1 MPKFVCSIC
10 FSLLLVLL
18 FQGNWAFSWD
28 GDWTDGKSGQDYIY
42 DKENS
47 TGKAGSDPP
56 QTFLKPSDR
65 DYLNVDGKE
74 LDDYFKQR
82 HHKDYTPYAVLRLP
96 HAIRYQGMTI
106 QAGYYHLKIGGWNE
120 GSPIKTL
127 QTPPPQPA
135 LSLPPPKPG
144 AKPAN
149 PPKKLPMQQVFIF
162 KDHGNVIA
170 VMPIQRV
177 SIYKPKRKDKV
188 PKCSLAWL
196 EEENRQSVIKYYDKH
211 WLFSTTLE

>member
-1 MPKFVCSIC
+1 MLKFVRFTCL
-10 FSLLLVLL
+10 SLFLVLL
-18 FQGNWAFSWD
+18 CQGNGAYGWD

-42 DKENS
+42 DKDNS

-56 QTFLKPSDR
+56 QTFLTPSDR

-82 HHKDYTPYAVLRLP
+82 KKDYTPYAVLRL
-96 HAIRYQGMTI
+96 HQAIRYEGI
-106 QAGYYHLKIGGWNE
+106 IIKPGYYQVKIGGWSE
-120 GSPIKTL
+120 GSPSKTL
-127 QTPPPQPA
+127 QTPPPQPE

-144 AKPAN
+144 AKPAE
-149 PPKKLPMQQVFIF
+149 PPKKLPTQQVFIF

-170 VMPIQRV
+170 VIPIQKM

-188 PKCSLAWL
+188 PKFSLAWL
-196 EEENRQSVIKYYDKH
+196 EEENRQPVIKYYDKH
-211 WLFSTTLE
+211 WLFSTTFE